1 MHFKKVFE
9 YVPLNW
15 SKFADKFLQFSNHG
29 IHVDVTRMQVDRSA
43 GFSLEIPA
51 DYIFYGGSR
60 VVTWLRGALEKLDN
74 SLNSLFL
81 FSHKK

>member
-1 MHFKKVFE
+1 
-9 YVPLNW
+9 
-15 SKFADKFLQFSNHG
+15 
-29 IHVDVTRMQVDRSA
+29 MQVDRSA

-60 VVTWLRGALEKLDN
+60 VVTWLKGALEKLDN